1 MNLKTILTLIF
12 LFSINFLFIQ
22 FSFAQNETGTSAES
36 TTIPS
41 NSPAPSIPTINLPE
55 PKAPEVP
62 SLPEVNPPT
71 QNIPEEPSLNAPPI
85 VAPGPMK
92 VLTPPAQP
100 TEQNPDP
107 LPETT
112 THPEEHPIAPSAP
125 NVEETNKV
133 AKDACNGINDCTGCM
148 DKKIVKIFCCTSSKK
163 RSENHEYAKGCSRA
177 EIESSN

>member
-1 MNLKTILTLIF
+1 MNLKTILTLVF

-22 FSFAQNETGTSAES
+22 FSFAQNEAEPS
-36 TTIPS
+36 TNIV
-41 NSPAPSIPTINLPE
+41 SPTDST
-55 PKAPEVP
+55 
-62 SLPEVNPPT
+62 NPANPLT
-71 QNIPEEPSLNAPPI
+71 QDPPNTPEEPSLNAPPI